1 MDSFSNLV
9 KHCGVEKLQYSVWKT
24 LHNWATKPDWS
35 EDKDWEICICGK
47 TKPDIIDIYPWHEL
61 YLTPEVVTIVKSSSF
76 GQFLLETFK
85 EEPEFA
91 KMETTSTH
99 LCNSLVSETNHGL
112 YEDNLILNNNDITAQ
127 GTDNYY
133 WTTDG
138 TNINFCG
145 DTLSST
151 TNVNFNTESLTFDD
165 ESLSSCIEKIVK
177 RLNEKEKENKNMTF
191 GNFDFGPVDSSVHMS
206 MYGLAIK
213 NASNTYVSYDVANK
227 QIVDV
232 DILNFDGAQKF
243 MYKMPVA
250 IKDIA
255 VGDVVVHARK
265 PMFVVAVRKD
275 GKLAVVD
282 PYAGE
287 EKVIMLTKSPFGFD
301 FATKVISFL
310 NFGTVDS
317 NNPFGNM
324 LPFLLMSDNKNV
336 EDMLPFMF
344 MMNSQGTTNNF
355 AFNPMLMY
363 AVFSKDNKMK
373 DFLPFLFMMNQ
384 PTHTCTCNCHTEDNA
399 TQE

>member
-1 MDSFSNLV
+1 MPWDDYLALPSAVRIEKSKDPDFYNYLSNEYYKHLETQEIYHYASTAEMDSLVNTISN
-9 KHCGVEKLQYSVWKT
+9 QR
-24 LHNWATKPDWS
+24 
-35 EDKDWEICICGK
+35 WE
-47 TKPDIIDIYPWHEL
+47 
-61 YLTPEVVTIVKSSSF
+61 V
-76 GQFLLETFK
+76 LET
-85 EEPEFA
+85 
-91 KMETTSTH
+91 
-99 LCNSLVSETNHGL
+99 
-112 YEDNLILNNNDITAQ
+112 DDTAW
-127 GTDNYY
+127 GADNYY

-138 TNINFCG
+138 TNISICG

-151 TNVNFNTESLTFDD
+151 TNTVNVDFNTENLTFDGD
-165 ESLSSCIEKIVK
+165 SLTSCIEKIVK
-177 RLNEKEKENKNMTF
+177 QLNEKEKENKNMTF

-310 NFGTVDS
+310 NFGTVDA

-324 LPFLLMSDNKNV
+324 WPFLLMSDNKNM
-336 EDMLPFMF
+336 EDILPFMF
-344 MMNSQGTTNNF
+344 MMNNQSATNGF

-384 PTHTCTCNCHTEDNA
+384 PNHTCTCNCHAEDNS
-399 TQE
+399 TQD